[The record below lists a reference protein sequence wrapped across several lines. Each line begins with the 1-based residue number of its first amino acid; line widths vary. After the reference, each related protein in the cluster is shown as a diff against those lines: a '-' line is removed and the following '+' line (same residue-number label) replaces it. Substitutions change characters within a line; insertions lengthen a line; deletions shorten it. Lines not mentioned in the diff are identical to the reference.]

1 MPAHPPATSA
11 DLFARLDS
19 LGIAHK
25 THDHPPLFTVEESK
39 RLRGQLPGGHCK
51 NLFLRDKKRNLFLLV
66 VLEDRGIDLKSLR
79 PILSASGNLSF
90 GQPGLLMEVLG
101 VAPGAVTPF
110 ALIND
115 TGRRAAV
122 FLDQAMLALDPLN
135 YHPLSN
141 TQTTAIAPKD
151 LIRFIESCGHAPKT
165 IDLGG

>member
-1 MPAHPPATSA
+1 MPATPQ

-25 THDHPPLFTVEESK
+25 THAHPPLFTVEESK
-39 RLRGQLPGGHCK
+39 RLRGELPGGHCK

-66 VLEDRGIDLKSLR
+66 VLEDRPVDLKSLR
-79 PILSASGNLSF
+79 HALGASGNLSF
-90 GQPGLLMEVLG
+90 GQPELLMEVLG
-101 VAPGAVTPF
+101 VEPGAVTPF
-110 ALIND
+110 ALLND
-115 TGRRAAV
+115 TERRVAV

-151 LIRFIESCGHAPKT
+151 LVRFIESCGHTPRA
-165 IDLGG
+165 IAL

>member
-1 MPAHPPATSA
+1 MTAKTPASPQ

-25 THDHPPLFTVEESK
+25 THAHPPLFTVEESK
-39 RLRGQLPGGHCK
+39 RLRGELPGGHCK

-66 VLEDRGIDLKSLR
+66 VLEDRPVDLKSLR
-79 PILSASGNLSF
+79 HALGAAGNLSF
-90 GQPGLLMEVLG
+90 GQPELLMEVLG
-101 VAPGAVTPF
+101 VEPGAVTPF
-110 ALIND
+110 ALLND
-115 TGRRAAV
+115 TGRRVAV

-151 LIRFIESCGHAPKT
+151 LVRFIESCGHAPRT
-165 IDLGG
+165 IAL

>member
-1 MPAHPPATSA
+1 MPASPE

-25 THDHPPLFTVEESK
+25 THEHPPLFTVEESK
-39 RLRGQLPGGHCK
+39 RLRGTLPGGHCK

-66 VLEDRGIDLKSLR
+66 VLEDRPIDLKSLR
-79 PILSASGNLSF
+79 HALGASGNLSF
-90 GQPGLLMEVLG
+90 GQPELLLEVLG

-115 TGRRAAV
+115 TERRVTV
-122 FLDQAMLALDPLN
+122 FLDKGMLALDPLN

-151 LIRFIESCGHAPKT
+151 LVKFIESCGHTLKT
-165 IDLGG
+165 IDLGA

>member
-19 LGIAHK
+19 LGIVHK
-25 THDHPPLFTVEESK
+25 THEHPPLFTVEESK

-79 PILSASGNLSF
+79 PILNASGNLSF
-90 GQPGLLMEVLG
+90 GQPELLMDVLG

-115 TGRRAAV
+115 TGRRVAV
-122 FLDQAMLALDPLN
+122 FLDQAMLALDKLN

-141 TQTTAIAPKD
+141 TRTTAVAPKD